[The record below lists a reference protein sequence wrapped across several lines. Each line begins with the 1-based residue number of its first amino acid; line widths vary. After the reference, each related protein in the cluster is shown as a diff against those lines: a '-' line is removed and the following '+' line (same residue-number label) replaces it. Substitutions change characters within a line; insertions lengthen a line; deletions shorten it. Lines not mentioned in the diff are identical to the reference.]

1 MDDPAVILGR
11 LGPEPLAKAFTAQ
24 RLGAGLARRR
34 RLLKPLLL
42 GRGVQVPM
50 LVIFVGAI
58 GGFITS
64 GIIGLFT
71 GAVVLTL
78 GYMLFMT
85 WLHGKTA
92 QTPEQDTQSAAAGQ

>member
-1 MDDPAVILGR
+1 MYRKLSSGKRALVALRRFRRNDQLVLG
-11 LGPEPLAKAFTAQ
+11 
-24 RLGAGLARRR
+24 
-34 RLLKPLLL
+34 LLS
-42 GRGVQVPM
+42 
-50 LVIFVGAI
+50 IFVGAI

-85 WLHGKTA
+85 WLHGETA
-92 QTPEQDTQSAAAGQ
+92 QTAEQDTENAAAAGQ